1 MREEKIG
8 KHKVKIYDSI
18 DELPIARFH
27 KYNKYLLIDSGI
39 GSDLEDRDGHLNK
52 AMRYAKTNPEL
63 CVKELQNL
71 RQMLYLVSSSLNTEH
86 LAFAVLVT
94 SIDDEPM
101 NDLSDTGLKRVLEI
115 LNEVPKHWIDRL
127 IELVKKKIDEE
138 LRLYYPSLFDDAGTK
153 ELYDK
158 LKERVILVLDSIIE
172 EEDKKEDINRI
183 DDFLLT
189 LSKPKTFYGKDS
201 AEIQY
206 DKQFENMNLILSQQ
220 LSVNPNSM
228 TVLQYYNAFEYLK
241 KMNKNNKSN
250 GR

>member
-39 GSDLEDRDGHLNK
+39 GSDLEDMDGHLNK